1 MMKKFA
7 ITLFA
12 ALCVFASASANSDI
26 KDLLKG
32 AAGALGGQS
41 AGTEQGSGNGSSILS
56 GLQGLVEG
64 VISKS
69 DLTEA
74 DLVGTYVYS
83 APAVSFNSSD
93 LLKKAGGAAAA
104 GVLEGKMA
112 PYYQRVGLNNLQVT
126 FNEDKTFT
134 FTIKRLK
141 LSGTFEKDA
150 ESANGDFLFHFTAVS
165 SIPLGTFKGHVE
177 KVGSK
182 LNLTFDA
189 SKLITLVNSI
199 ASLSGRKSLQTV
211 ASLLNS
217 YDGLNCG
224 FELSPVK

>member
-134 FTIKRLK
+134 FTIKRIK
-141 LSGTFEKDA
+141 LSGTFEKD
-150 ESANGDFLFHFTAVS
+150 DFLFHFTAVS

-189 SKLITLVNSI
+189 SKLISLVNSI